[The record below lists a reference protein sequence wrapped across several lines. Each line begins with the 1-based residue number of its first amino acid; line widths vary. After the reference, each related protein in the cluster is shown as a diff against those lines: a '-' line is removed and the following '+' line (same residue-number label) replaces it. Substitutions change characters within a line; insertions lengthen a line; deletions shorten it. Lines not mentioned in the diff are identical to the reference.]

1 MRTHDYSRNG
11 RNKFRNVK
19 ILDERGEKSA
29 PKSLQMTL
37 RNPLRTFRKTLW
49 PELWDRAG
57 SAHFFQI
64 LQLNIDFLSSAGST
78 AAVNSA
84 PNPWTPKPK
93 REPSSESFREQNPT
107 ARKKQGQARN
117 PKAITRPS
125 KWNRTSEPN
134 QIKTQGMASIWT
146 TFSETESNQCNGI
159 NPNQHQVKSHQK
171 LELNQLKTHQSPMEA
186 NYQTEPNEL
195 GPIRIKLNQLEPP
208 QIELNTT
215 LSQGIESTIINPT
228 KVERNTI
235 K

>member
-1 MRTHDYSRNG
+1 MRMHDYSRNG

-19 ILDERGEKSA
+19 ILDERNEISA

-37 RNPLRTFRKTLW
+37 RNPLRTLRKTLSL
-49 PELWDRAG
+49 ELWDTAG
-57 SAHFFQI
+57 SAKPNFTPSRTECPFR
-64 LQLNIDFLSSAGST
+64 SSAGST
-78 AAVNSA
+78 AAVNTV
-84 PNPWTPKPK
+84 PNPWTPKSK
-93 REPSSESFREQNPT
+93 REPSSESFREKRINL
-107 ARKKQGQARN
+107 KQGQARN

>member
-1 MRTHDYSRNG
+1 MLEFGGFWKCFASLFERWPPG
-11 RNKFRNVK
+11 VPPGLKKCENVSMF
-19 ILDERGEKSA
+19 D
-29 PKSLQMTL
+29 PKGYISQV
-37 RNPLRTFRKTLW
+37 KK
-49 PELWDRAG
+49 A
-57 SAHFFQI
+57 SI
-64 LQLNIDFLSSAGST
+64 SSCVYDFLLWEHRSHS
-78 AAVNSA
+78 
-84 PNPWTPKPK
+84 TPKQRASICHVK
-93 REPSSESFREQNPT
+93 KACIPSCSLSISGENVGGT
-107 ARKKQGQARN
+107 VTKQGQARN

-125 KWNRTSEPN
+125 KWNRTGESN